1 MLIGIL
7 IAAIGATYTIDG
19 IELARGEAA
28 WLQQA
33 RVEYER
39 DLLAFIQADT
49 AATDATVESARAD
62 LEALPDGAEKTA
74 LTAQLVAID
83 TATAERVKLAD
94 RDFKKRARKR
104 PTAIDAR
111 QNTLK
116 VFYNNQQSKIR
127 SGADIDKDGALQ
139 LGETGLPDF
148 IFTAID
154 ANSDGALSAA
164 ELDTYWTQLDGGK

>member
-1 MLIGIL
+1 MLTAIL

-49 AATDATVESARAD
+49 AATAATVESARAD
-62 LEALPDGAEKTA
+62 LAELPDGAEKTA
-74 LTAQLVAID
+74 LTAQLAAID
-83 TATAERVKLAD
+83 AATAERVKLAD

-104 PTAIDAR
+104 PTAVQAR

-116 VFYNNQQSKIR
+116 VFYNNQLSKIR
-127 SGADIDKDGALQ
+127 SGADIDKDGVLQ
-139 LGETGLPDF
+139 PSETGLPDF
-148 IFTAID
+148 IFAAID
-154 ANSDGALSAA
+154 ANNDGALAAA
-164 ELDTYWTQLDGGK
+164 ELATYWSGL